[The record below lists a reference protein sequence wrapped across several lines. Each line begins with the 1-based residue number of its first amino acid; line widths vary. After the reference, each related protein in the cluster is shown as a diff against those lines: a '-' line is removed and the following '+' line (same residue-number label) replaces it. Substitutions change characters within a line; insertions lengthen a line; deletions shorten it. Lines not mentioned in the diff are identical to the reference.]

1 MSPDPIKDIEDRVAW
16 ISFGRQAALLYK
28 GALEEGLSRED
39 ALLSTS
45 AFIKGM
51 FAANYD
57 ENREDDSST
66 GTKPDARED

>member
-16 ISFGRQAALLYK
+16 VSFGRQAALLYK
-28 GALEEGLSRED
+28 GALEEGLSKEE
-39 ALLSTS
+39 AVLSTA

-66 GTKPDARED
+66 GTKRDTED